1 MVHVLARITALPASA
16 DTMREILVEL
26 AAQTRKEA
34 GCLHYALFQQDG
46 AAHIFQT
53 VERWADDAAVDRAVA
68 SAGPSTSFTRSRP
81 SASPLRACERMTPE
95 LPRAPYN
102 APRATTRA
110 TSPAVVPSGSELA
123 AATASRKVAAML
135 DPVSPSGTG

>member
-53 VERWADDAAVDRAVA
+53 VERWADGAAVDAHMAER
-68 SAGPSTSFTRSRP
+68 
-81 SASPLRACERMTPE
+81 PLRQKARGTWRRNHKTR
-95 LPRAPYN
+95 RAD
-102 APRATTRA
+102 
-110 TSPAVVPSGSELA
+110 L
-123 AATASRKVAAML
+123 
-135 DPVSPSGTG
+135 